1 MANHEWGK
9 LKDAPIMK
17 FLESLATVC
26 TKSIELRAARQ
37 GLQGLMHLKSLRY
50 SEQKRL
56 DSVRTHMDKAKS

>member
-1 MANHEWGK
+1 MSGHEWGK
-9 LKDAPIMK
+9 IKDAPILK

-37 GLQGLMHLKSLRY
+37 GLQGLMHLKSLKY

-56 DSVRTHMDKAKS
+56 DSVRAHMDKTKS